1 MFVPDRKRLIFLLA
15 CLAVFVAQNTAAF
28 DGDNDLLLLSAQQ
41 TWDEYRQEAE
51 KLATW
56 CEKNDLAAQATL
68 TRNYILPIV
77 EDKIHIPVIP
87 REKQQDA
94 LPGEASAEIIQWHN
108 NWMTIRQNLSL
119 KLQELAKLALHEKRV
134 ILAMQMIHIALHADP
149 DSEKLRHV
157 LGFEYYEGQWRT
169 DWEIGQLKRGRV
181 NHKQFG
187 WIPAGHVERYEAGE
201 RFYQGRWISGE
212 QDAKER
218 AAINNGW
225 TISSEHYDVQTNH
238 SLEEGVRLSRRL
250 EAFYYVW
257 KQIFI
262 QYTAST
268 SELAQRLEGV
278 KLRFMEPRLKFVLF
292 RNRQEYIDTLGKN
305 DPNIAISVGFYD
317 DPTQKCFFF
326 MHDGDSPDAERNMYR
341 TVWHE
346 GTHQLFHCSKPIRF
360 TGHNNFWATEAVAIY
375 METLRREGNYYV
387 LGDSQDSRVLAAKY
401 RFFRSKFYMPFGN
414 IMKLDMRAF
423 QRAPYL
429 KELYSQCGGM
439 GYFLMHY
446 DQGSYRDAFVTCLN
460 EIYMGR
466 ATPRTLF
473 ELLGESPESLDEQ
486 YETMLKAIPAEFQ
499 PE

>member
-1 MFVPDRKRLIFLLA
+1 MFFSCHKGLVCVLVWF
-15 CLAVFVAQNTAAF
+15 AVFFTQNTVAF
-28 DGDNDLLLLSAQQ
+28 DGANDLLLISAQQ
-41 TWDEYRQEAE
+41 TLDEYRQEAE
-51 KLATW
+51 KLAKW
-56 CEKNDLAAQATL
+56 CENNDLAVQAKL
-68 TRNYILPIV
+68 TRDFILPIA

-87 REKQQDA
+87 REKQKDY
-94 LPGEASAEIIQWHN
+94 LPGEASAEIIHWHN
-108 NWMTIRQNLSL
+108 SWMAIRQNLSL

-149 DSEKLRHV
+149 DSEKLRNV
-157 LGFEYYEGQWRT
+157 LGFEFYERQWRT
-169 DWEIGQLKRGRV
+169 DWEIEQLKRGRV
-181 NHKQFG
+181 NHPRFG
-187 WIPAGHVERYEAGE
+187 WIPARHVERYESGE
-201 RFYQGRWISGE
+201 RFFKGQWISIE
-212 QDAKER
+212 QDAKEH

-225 TISSEHYDVQTNH
+225 IISTEHYDVHTNH

-250 EAFYYVW
+250 ETFYYVW
-257 KQIFI
+257 KQVFI

-268 SELAQRLEGV
+268 SELAQRLEG
-278 KLRFMEPRLKFVLF
+278 KKIRFKEPRLKFVLF

-317 DPTQKCFFF
+317 DQTQKCFFF
-326 MHDGDSPDAERNMYR
+326 MHDGDTPDSERNMYR

-346 GTHQLFHCSKPIRF
+346 GTHQLFNCAKPIRF

-401 RFFRSKFYMPFGN
+401 RFFRSRFYMPFGN
-414 IMKLDMRAF
+414 ITKLGMLAF

-439 GYFLMHY
+439 VYFLMHH
-446 DQGSYRDAFVTCLN
+446 DKGVYRDDFVTYLN

-466 ATPRTLF
+466 GTPRTLF
-473 ELLGESPESLDEQ
+473 DLLGESPESLDEQ
-486 YETMLKAIPAEFQ
+486 YEKMLEAIPAEFK